1 MFTKIEDQEE
11 YIKKLKSKQ
20 DRNGNVYVFLELGL
34 EITRACQ
41 LSCKH
46 CLKGEAQSEFMNRQ
60 TMENIF

>member
-34 EITRACQ
+34 EITSF
-41 LSCKH
+41 LV
-46 CLKGEAQSEFMNRQ
+46 
-60 TMENIF
+60 NIA